1 MKTLVIV
8 ESPKKVEALSTYL
21 GDGYRVAA
29 SAGHVRD
36 LPSKPKEGI
45 GFAMPGYRPMYEIL
59 DKSTKTVAWLK
70 KLAAQCDRVILAT
83 DPDREGEAIAWHLAQ
98 VLRLK
103 SPLRMTFNS
112 ITKSAVLSALEN
124 LRPIDMALVA
134 AQEARRAVDRLVGYQ
149 VSRPLSDAIGRRGMS
164 AGRVQSPAVALVV
177 ERERSITSFVSQT
190 HFDAVLHFLGPDG
203 MWRAAWQFADQLQG
217 EDKLWTDLA
226 TADSASKV
234 RRVTVLKCE
243 ESTADEGPP
252 SAFTTSLM
260 QQASSVAL
268 GFNPETTMR
277 LAQSLKDKGH
287 ITYHRTD
294 NPNLSDEGIEMVRN
308 FAQTK
313 GWEVPTDFRRWKS
326 KKGAQEAHEA
336 IRPTDF
342 GVDVAGENQ
351 DEQALY
357 QLIRLRAIACQL
369 ADARYAVRQ
378 VTVESLDHPADA
390 LPSVYQATGRLLIDK
405 GWRTVLSGLTEAD
418 EDAEAVPSN
427 PVPTLGKGVVI
438 DVSHGE
444 CRTHQT
450 QPPKRFSEASLV
462 KALDNAGVG
471 RPATYVAIMNG
482 ITAHAYVEVRAKRLY
497 PTDLGFTIY
506 DTLKPRFSFMDIGYT
521 RKLEERLDDLSE
533 GRGTYLSAVETIDKD
548 LQNELQGMV
557 GLELIPPKTKSA
569 DVAPGSDVV
578 CPCCGKPM
586 FRRIRKSDK
595 SHFWGC
601 SGFPDCKKTFSDKAG
616 KPVFTALGK

>member
-8 ESPKKVEALSTYL
+8 ESPKKVDTLSSYL
-21 GDGYRVAA
+21 GEQYRVAA
-29 SAGHVRD
+29 SVGHIRD
-36 LPSKPKEGI
+36 LPSKPTEGI
-45 GFAMPGYRPMYEIL
+45 GFLMPGYRPMYEVL

-103 SPLRMTFNS
+103 SPLRMTFQE
-112 ITKSAVLSALEN
+112 ITRSAVLSALEN
-124 LRPIDMALVA
+124 LRPINMTLVA

-190 HFDAVLHFLGPDG
+190 HFDAVLHLPGPDG
-203 MWRAAWQFADQLQG
+203 MWRATWQFADQLQG
-217 EDKLWTDLA
+217 EDELWMDLA

-234 RRVTVLKCE
+234 RQVAVLKCE
-243 ESTADEGPP
+243 ESTGSEAPP

-277 LAQSLKDKGH
+277 LAQSLKDNGH

-308 FAQTK
+308 LAQK
-313 GWEVPTDFRRWKS
+313 NGWDLPTDFRRWKA

-342 GVDVAGENQ
+342 NVDVAGENQ

-357 QLIRLRAIACQL
+357 QLIRLRAIASQL
-369 ADARYAVRQ
+369 SDAKYAVRQ
-378 VTVESLDHPADA
+378 VMVESLDHSAGTQPF
-390 LPSVYQATGRLLIDK
+390 LYQATGRLLIDK
-405 GWRTVLSGLTEAD
+405 GWRTVLTGLTETD
-418 EDAEAVPSN
+418 EDAETVPSN
-427 PVPTLGKGVVI
+427 PVPAVEKGAVI
-438 DVSHGE
+438 GVSRGE
-444 CRTHQT
+444 CRTHRT
-450 QPPKRFSEASLV
+450 QPPKRFSEATLV
-462 KALDNAGVG
+462 KALEQAGVG
-471 RPATYVAIMNG
+471 RPATYVAIMSG
-482 ITAHAYVEVRAKRLY
+482 ITSHAYVEVRAKRLY
-497 PTDLGFTIY
+497 PTDLGFSIY
-506 DTLKPRFSFMDIGYT
+506 DTLKPRFSFMNIDYT
-521 RKLEERLDDLSE
+521 RSLEDRLDDLSE
-533 GRGTYLSAVETIDKD
+533 GRGTYLALVEAIDND
-548 LQNELQGMV
+548 LQVELKGMASLV
-557 GLELIPPKTKSA
+557 STPSPLKSS
-569 DVAPGSDVV
+569 GSDVM
-578 CPCCGKPM
+578 CPSCGKPM
-586 FRRIRKSDK
+586 FRRMRKSDK

-601 SGFPDCKKTFSDKAG
+601 SGYPDCKKTFSDKAG
-616 KPVFTALGK
+616 KPVFTAVGK

>member
-1 MKTLVIV
+1 
-8 ESPKKVEALSTYL
+8 
-21 GDGYRVAA
+21 
-29 SAGHVRD
+29 
-36 LPSKPKEGI
+36 
-45 GFAMPGYRPMYEIL
+45 
-59 DKSTKTVAWLK
+59 
-70 KLAAQCDRVILAT
+70 
-83 DPDREGEAIAWHLAQ
+83 
-98 VLRLK
+98 
-103 SPLRMTFNS
+103 
-112 ITKSAVLSALEN
+112 
-124 LRPIDMALVA
+124 
-134 AQEARRAVDRLVGYQ
+134 
-149 VSRPLSDAIGRRGMS
+149 
-164 AGRVQSPAVALVV
+164 
-177 ERERSITSFVSQT
+177 
-190 HFDAVLHFLGPDG
+190 
-203 MWRAAWQFADQLQG
+203 
-217 EDKLWTDLA
+217 
-226 TADSASKV
+226 
-234 RRVTVLKCE
+234 
-243 ESTADEGPP
+243 
-252 SAFTTSLM
+252 
-260 QQASSVAL
+260 
-268 GFNPETTMR
+268 
-277 LAQSLKDKGH
+277 
-287 ITYHRTD
+287 
-294 NPNLSDEGIEMVRN
+294 MVRN
-308 FAQTK
+308 FAHTK

-342 GVDVAGENQ
+342 GIEVAGENQ

-390 LPSVYQATGRLLIDK
+390 LPSLYQATGRLLIDK
-405 GWRTVLSGLTEAD
+405 GWRSVLSGLTEAD
-418 EDAEAVPSN
+418 EDVEAVPSN
-427 PVPTLGKGVVI
+427 PVPTLDKGVVI

-548 LQNELQGMV
+548 LQNELKGMV
-557 GLELIPPKTKSA
+557 GLVLIPPKTRSA
-569 DVAPGSDVV
+569 DVGPGSGVV
-578 CPCCGKPM
+578 CPCWGKPM
-586 FRRIRKSDK
+586 FRRTRKSDK

-616 KPVFTALGK
+616 KPVFTAIGK